1 VSAAEERAAPTAYI
15 SPPRR
20 SRRIANALRGD
31 AAQGL
36 LLVSPTFLYAL
47 VLLAAPLALVLLLSF
62 WTQNYLEI
70 DRTFTL
76 ANYREAWTDPLYRLL
91 MLRSL
96 AISGIVTVLTVILA
110 FPIAYFVAF
119 HVKRNRAL
127 WLFLITIPFW
137 TSYLLRVFLWK
148 VILGYNGVLNSALI
162 WLGLIE
168 EPLTFILY
176 DVNAVILT
184 LTHAWAPFAILPIYV
199 ALSRIDRSL
208 LEAAEDLGDGPL
220 RRFFRVTL
228 PLAMPGV
235 LAAALIVF
243 IPTVGDYVTPRLV
256 GGSDGLMIANIIQ
269 VQFGKAND
277 APLGA
282 ALSVSSMAIVASAG
296 RRDERGRAKHGA
308 PGLRPPLSPLPLR
321 PGHPPPALRLQR
333 QRDHRL
339 SAFRLHHRRL
349 HPALGDAGAPRRG
362 LEQPEGRRG
371 GGAHQHRARHLRRA
385 GGDAEP
391 LSGQAADHGPHHG
404 ALGAAGD
411 HHRGGAP
418 HRADPAR
425 HAPLA
430 LDGRA
435 RPCPHLHALRG
446 RHPFLRLPGARPE
459 P

>member
-1 VSAAEERAAPTAYI
+1 MSAAEERASPSAPAGLA
-15 SPPRR
+15 SPRKPLKL
-20 SRRIANALRGD
+20 ALRGE

-70 DRTFTL
+70 DRIFTL

-208 LEAAEDLGDGPL
+208 LEAAEDLGDGPV
-220 RRFFRVTL
+220 RRFFRITL

-282 ALSVSSMAIVASAG
+282 ALSVSSMAIVAAISLMLLLVG
-296 RRDERGRAKHGA
+296 RR
-308 PGLRPPLSPLPLR
+308 
-321 PGHPPPALRLQR
+321 
-333 QRDHRL
+333 
-339 SAFRLHHRRL
+339 F
-349 HPALGDAGAPRRG
+349 
-362 LEQPEGRRG
+362 
-371 GGAHQHRARHLRRA
+371 GGASR
-385 GGDAEP
+385 
-391 LSGQAADHGPHHG
+391 
-404 ALGAAGD
+404 
-411 HHRGGAP
+411 
-418 HRADPAR
+418 
-425 HAPLA
+425 
-430 LDGRA
+430 
-435 RPCPHLHALRG
+435 
-446 RHPFLRLPGARPE
+446 
-459 P
+459 